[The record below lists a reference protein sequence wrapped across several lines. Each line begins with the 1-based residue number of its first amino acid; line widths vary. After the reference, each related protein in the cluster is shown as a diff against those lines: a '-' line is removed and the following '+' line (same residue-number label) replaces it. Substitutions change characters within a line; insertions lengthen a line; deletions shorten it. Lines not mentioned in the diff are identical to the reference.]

1 MKLVFNILI
10 ICFIS
15 LKTIVTHSQ
24 SVNASIESDSVLIGK
39 KLNYTIDIDLEKVEN
54 IIFPDSISFVPF
66 ELISESK
73 VDTLKQN
80 SGFRLSK
87 KYGIISFED
96 GEFIIPKLKI
106 QIGDKQLMTDSKKIT
121 VNMVEVD
128 TTKQGLYDIK
138 PSYEKFSKFEILK
151 LKLKENYL
159 LIFVVISILISLL
172 YFRSKIFRFFNPLL
186 NIKPS
191 LRPIELLKSRMIDLE
206 KENVDSPDEIK
217 LFYSKLTFS
226 LRSFFEKE
234 VYDKALESTTSQLVI
249 RLNSI
254 VGLKP
259 FSISKKSINKLEEVF
274 KRADLVKFAKLLP
287 EKNIILNDLKV
298 INEEIEIYSD
308 LLPEPTEQEKLKN
321 INYQKEVT
329 KKLKK
334 KRIKISLASI
344 TFLLIATFIFSGI
357 FNGFQYTIDKIT
369 FNENLKLLEKTW
381 LKSEYGSPGIFIETP
396 EALIRL
402 NDSIDFP
409 YEDINLDSR
418 FYYSNS
424 DKSLELY
431 ISNYSSENKIDKN
444 IYKNF
449 LDFSLDPLITEKNIL
464 SLKSDEELEE
474 FSTKNKQKGQIIY
487 GPLKIE
493 IEDDMIKK
501 WGEYKFICFFAESEF
516 KTVFLVH
523 QDKRYLSE
531 ISERIIK
538 SVEPNKEQTK

>member
-24 SVNASIESDSVLIGK
+24 SVNASIESDSILIGK

-73 VDTLKQN
+73 VDTIKQN

-96 GEFIIPKLKI
+96 GEFIIPKLKL
-106 QIGDKQLMTDSKKIT
+106 QIGDKQLMTDSKRIK

-138 PSYEKFSKFEILK
+138 PSYEKFSKFEIFK
-151 LKLKENYL
+151 LKLKENYI

-206 KENVDSPDEIK
+206 KENIDSPGEIK

-234 VYDKALESTTSQLVI
+234 VYDKALESTTSQLI
-249 RLNSI
+249 FRLNSI
-254 VGLKP
+254 EGLKP
-259 FSISKKSINKLEEVF
+259 FSISKKSINKLEEIF

-321 INYQKEVT
+321 LNYQKEVIR
-329 KKLKK
+329 KLRK
-334 KRIKISLASI
+334 KRIKTSLASI
-344 TFLLIATFIFSGI
+344 TFLLLSTFIFSGI

-369 FNENLKLLEKTW
+369 FNENLKLLDKTW
-381 LKSEYGSPGIFIETP
+381 LKSEYGSPGIFLETP
-396 EALIRL
+396 DALIRL
-402 NDSIDFP
+402 NDSTD
-409 YEDINLDSR
+409 YVYDDINLDSR

-449 LDFSLDPLITEKNIL
+449 LDITLDPLIIEKNIL
-464 SLKSDEELEE
+464 SSKRDEKIEE
-474 FSTKNKQKGQIIY
+474 FTTENKQKGQIIY
-487 GPLKIE
+487 GPLQIE
-493 IEDDMIKK
+493 IEDNKFKK
-501 WGEYKFICFFAESEF
+501 WGEYKFVCFFAESEF

-531 ISERIIK
+531 ISERII
-538 SVEPNKEQTK
+538 SSIEPNKEQTK